1 MIAKKISQKER
12 AQLLAEL
19 RAMAARSKHIRAE
32 LGISGLLFE
41 IALVL
46 VRLDHVACFIV
57 NANDGIIVTG

>member
-41 IALVL
+41 LALVP
-46 VRLDHVACFIV
+46 VRLDNVARFIV
-57 NANDGIIVTG
+57 NADHGIV